1 MTISTQKN
9 IRTTPFGKLTSFP
22 FPYPKILISN
32 REPYEPRRKGP
43 LDFSSSDDEHTPRKP
58 SPHRRPAAEQKEL
71 KLVNFSKIT
80 PDPNTYIEG
89 TQIKVQSVA
98 HATFCDGSVR
108 TYVKPEGGFP
118 LVPLG
123 SATLVTRKEETECK

>member
-1 MTISTQKN
+1 MKTSNNRNTHPTLFDILTSRARLTSLARQPIPASTQ
-9 IRTTPFGKLTSFP
+9 GA
-22 FPYPKILISN
+22 SN
-32 REPYEPRRKGP
+32 SIQKALGR
-43 LDFSSSDDEHTPRKP
+43 LSSSDDESTP
-58 SPHRRPAAEQKEL
+58 AEKADQQKDL

-98 HATFCDGSVR
+98 CATFSDGRVR
-108 TYVKPEGGFP
+108 TYVKAEGGFP